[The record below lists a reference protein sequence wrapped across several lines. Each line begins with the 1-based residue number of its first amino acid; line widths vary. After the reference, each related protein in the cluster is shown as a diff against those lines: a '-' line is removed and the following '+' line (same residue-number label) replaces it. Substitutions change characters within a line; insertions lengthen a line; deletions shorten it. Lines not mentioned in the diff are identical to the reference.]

1 MPELEII
8 NGPLSLYWG
17 PVGEPFPAVA
27 DAPVGNWLLI
37 GTSGAHNYS
46 EDGVTVGMEKSL
58 EFFRALASGF
68 PRKAFVTEAD
78 ITVTVSMADMTLAQF
93 RLALNQNVVT
103 TASPIAHMQLDIG
116 LDVNEIAL
124 LVRGTGKS
132 PQFAGGNLQYE
143 LPRVVEDGSREL
155 SHVKGEP
162 VMAELAFRLIYDEG
176 QTNPA
181 GRFVVAIA

>member
-8 NGPLSLYWG
+8 NGPLSLYWA
-17 PVGEPFPAVA
+17 PVGESFPAAA
-27 DAPVGNWLLI
+27 DAPAGNWALI

-46 EDGVTVGMEKSL
+46 EDGVTVGMEKSV

-68 PRKAFVTEAD
+68 PRKAFITEAD
-78 ITVTVSMADMTLAQF
+78 ITVTVTMADMTLAQM

-103 TASPIAHMQLDIG
+103 SATPIEHIQLDIG
-116 LDVNEIAL
+116 VDVQEIAL

-132 PQFAGGNLQYE
+132 PQFSGGNLQYE

-162 VMAELAFRLIYDEG
+162 AMAELAFRLIYDEG
-176 QTNPA
+176 ETNPA
-181 GRFVVAIA
+181 GRLVVAIA